1 VAIHPSILLLRE
13 RFESA
18 NERFLDE
25 VMACTSSKAL
35 AELSDQWYQDK
46 RAFARTALLRYIDE
60 GCNRQFHRPLVK
72 RLFKLAEGAGDDEVI
87 AHFVYAFDRFLRRRK
102 QTTRW
107 WDASQGGYR
116 EEIVLRH
123 NPNIPERA
131 HSIAQSEYRYF
142 DRKLGKFRNVT
153 ISFDCETVF
162 TRRTRRYLQRR
173 AFRYLRRIGLAD
185 PIRYNKA
192 VCISL
197 ALYRDDD
204 VPSIAA
210 LMDSWGL
217 THIMYGCSP
226 FLRRLPHGIVF
237 KPEYSFADICFSP
250 VFEESWKFE
259 FYSIIKL
266 LEDAKCTFVAQFSI
280 EMLKRHHLK
289 TLNELPFT
297 HIRSFLFSPLKHIRE
312 FGFNLLQCMPNPD
325 ELSVSDWLS
334 LSEINDDNLIKS
346 CASLIEKNVDF
357 RNVTPD
363 SCILMASSVHLP
375 FAELGFSWVEKK
387 PIVTQDH
394 VSKLFTLFDAPI
406 ETVRIQAGK
415 WIYLTLQNSPLVTP
429 ELILNGLDSRFIDTR
444 ELLINWMQGESRF
457 RDNQIIW
464 SALAESPYDD
474 VKEFLVQHLA
484 LREKHLPLNSLRHIW
499 ASTILAINRGAKAKK
514 LALYQLTERIIA
526 RPSSAEA
533 LLPLLKISLRSGRPA
548 EQRIA
553 MHAVC
558 SILVKNP
565 DLALIIRR
573 IIPELAWN
581 HAKEDIH

>member
-1 VAIHPSILLLRE
+1 MRE

-46 RAFARTALLRYIDE
+46 RAFARTTLLRYIDE
-60 GCNRQFHRPLVK
+60 GCNKQFHRPLVK
-72 RLFKLAEGAGDDEVI
+72 RLFKLAECAGDDEVI

-102 QTTRW
+102 QTIRW

-123 NPNIPERA
+123 DSNIPEHAR
-131 HSIAQSEYRYF
+131 SVAQSEFRYF
-142 DRKLGKFRNVT
+142 DRKLGEFRNIT

-173 AFRYLRRIGLAD
+173 AFRYLRKIGLTD

-204 VPSIAA
+204 IPSIAA
-210 LMDSWGL
+210 LMDSWSL

-226 FLRRLPHGIVF
+226 FLQRLPHGIVF
-237 KPEYSFADICFSP
+237 KQEYSFADICFVP
-250 VFEESWKFE
+250 IFEESWKFG
-259 FYSIIKL
+259 FHSIIKL
-266 LEDAKCTFVAQFSI
+266 LENAKCTFVAQFSI
-280 EMLKRHHLK
+280 EMLKLHHSK
-289 TLNELPFT
+289 TLNEIPFA
-297 HIRSFLFSPLKHIRE
+297 HIRSFLFSPLKQVRE
-312 FGFNLLQCMPNPD
+312 FGFNLLQCMSNP
-325 ELSVSDWLS
+325 ETLSASDWLS
-334 LSEINDDNLIKS
+334 LSEINDDNLISSCSSMIAKS
-346 CASLIEKNVDF
+346 IDF
-357 RNVTPD
+357 RNVTLD
-363 SCILMASSVHLP
+363 SCISLASSINLP
-375 FAELGFSWVEKK
+375 FAELGLSWIKKK
-387 PIVTQDH
+387 PIATQDF
-394 VSKLFTLFDAPI
+394 VSRLFALFDAPI
-406 ETVRIQAGK
+406 DIVRIKASK

-444 ELLINWMQGESRF
+444 ELFMNWMQDEDRF

-474 VKEFLVQHLA
+474 IRKFLAKHLA
-484 LREKHLPLNSLRHIW
+484 LREKQLPLNSLQHIW

-514 LALYQLTERIIA
+514 LALYQLTERILA
-526 RPSSAEA
+526 HPTNAEA
-533 LLPLLKISLRSGRPA
+533 LLPLLRISLRSSRPA

-553 MHAVC
+553 MHAIC

-565 DLALIIRR
+565 DIGQIIRR

-581 HAKEDIH
+581 QAEEIIH